1 MRRNVYFIG
10 LLALFGIVLFAVLT
24 LPRIPLDRMITG
36 MLQAAGNGR
45 VTVGVSDLD
54 LAFPDRIRM
63 NQVRFQ
69 IANAG
74 TVLAGR
80 IDTLEMRPDYGG
92 LLRGRLPVRFTG
104 TTPAG
109 PIQGRVSVSLF
120 RGSRDGTV
128 SLHTDGFSLDQYP
141 FIESALDRRVRGV
154 LSGDVEIHGD
164 LGHPL
169 DGEGKGR
176 LHMDE
181 GAIEAR
187 LGLPGLDEIP
197 FSSVDMAF
205 VLRERNMVVS
215 QAEMKGPA
223 FQGSFTGE
231 IRLAQDLRKSPM
243 DLQGELVPGP
253 MILENAFLSPL
264 LEKVLKGNRSATV
277 RIRGTLERPAITGSR
292 D

>member
-1 MRRNVYFIG
+1 LRRNVFFIG
-10 LLALFGIVLFAVLT
+10 LLALYGIVLFAVLT
-24 LPRIPLDRMITG
+24 LPRIPLERMITG
-36 MLQAAGNGR
+36 MLQGAGNGR
-45 VTVGVSDLD
+45 VTVGVNDLD
-54 LAFPDRIRM
+54 LAFPDRVRM
-63 NQVRFQ
+63 NQVRYQ
-69 IANAG
+69 IATAG
-74 TVLAGR
+74 TFLAGR
-80 IDTLEMRPDYGG
+80 VDTLEMRPDYGD
-92 LLRGRLPVRFTG
+92 LLRGRLPLRFTG

-109 PIQGRVSVSLF
+109 PFQGRMSVSLF
-120 RGSRDGTV
+120 RGSRNGTM
-128 SLHTDGFSLDQYP
+128 SLHTDGFSLDKYP
-141 FIESALDRRVRGV
+141 LIESALDRRVRGV

-164 LGHPL
+164 LRRPL

-176 LHMDE
+176 LHMGE

-197 FSSVDMAF
+197 FSSMEMAF
-205 VLRERNMVVS
+205 VLRERVIHVS

-231 IRLAQDLRKSPM
+231 IRLTQDLRKSPM

-253 MILENAFLSPL
+253 MILDNAFLSPL